1 MFYTDNSKDEVVRS
15 VYRDRVVGRSTWS
28 PLSWGVP
35 LLPPAVHT
43 QRRAPSDRPHVEN
56 ILKMCLKGVRQ
67 GRLRHNLLLIGGF
80 QISTPPSAPSYLL
93 LPPLVD
99 CKRFA
104 EVDKTSLRDN
114 GGFVSRSCAHCRPR
128 EPKENT
134 LFLFE
139 TRLFTRS
146 EQSSEAGVI

>member
-1 MFYTDNSKDEVVRS
+1 M
-15 VYRDRVVGRSTWS
+15 VGRSTRS
-28 PLSWGVP
+28 PLRWGVP

-43 QRRAPSDRPHVEN
+43 QRRAPSDHPHVEN

-67 GRLRHNLLLIGGF
+67 GQLRNDLLLIGGF
-80 QISTPPSAPSYLL
+80 WISAPPAVPPDLL
-93 LPPLVD
+93 LPPLVE

-104 EVDKTSLRDN
+104 EVDKTSLGDN
-114 GGFVSRSCAHCRPR
+114 GGTVSRSCAHCRPR
-128 EPKENT
+128 ERRKPRENT